1 MTEDT
6 AELSGQPAT
15 GFFLRWVDVVLRAL
29 LSLLAVVWSVTP
41 AVSGATSEP
50 GSVPATEAEYVVV
63 LHGLGRTE
71 RAMRPLAERIAQQGY
86 RVFNVAYP
94 SRNLAPEQLIEV
106 IERAVA
112 DCCKDARRLH
122 FVTHSLGGILVR
134 ARLAANPDP
143 RVGRVVMLS
152 PPNQGT
158 ELVDTLGANWLF
170 EAVMGP
176 TASELGTGPDSLP
189 NRLPPPDV
197 EVGIIAAT
205 GSINPLGSLL
215 IPGEDDGIVA
225 LCRMWLEGA
234 EMIAVEDSHAM
245 MMRSPEV
252 ARQVLLFIS
261 EGRFDHT
268 AAEAVLDPPECADPD
283 E

>member
-1 MTEDT
+1 MSPVNAASPRT
-6 AELSGQPAT
+6 P
-15 GFFLRWVDVVLRAL
+15 VVMPRL
-29 LSLLAVVWSVTP
+29 LLMLLAVLWGANPVMAAATDVTT
-41 AVSGATSEP
+41 AEP
-50 GSVPATEAEYVVV
+50 EYVVV
-63 LHGLGRTE
+63 LHGLGRTA
-71 RAMRPLAERIAQQGY
+71 RAMRPLAERIAQEGY

-94 SRNLAPEQLIEV
+94 SRDLAPAQLVKVVQQAI
-106 IERAVA
+106 A
-112 DCCKDARRLH
+112 DCCMDARRLH

-134 ARLAANPDP
+134 ARLAVEPDP

-158 ELVDTLGANWLF
+158 ELVDTLGKNWWF

-176 TASELGTGPDSLP
+176 TAKELGTGPDSLP

-234 EMIAVEDSHAM
+234 QMIAVEDSHAM
-245 MMRSPEV
+245 MMRSPDV
-252 ARQVLLFIS
+252 ARQVLLFIA
-261 EGRFDHT
+261 EGRFDHAT
-268 AAEAVLDPPECADPD
+268 AEPVLEPPECADP
-283 E
+283 EA

>member
-1 MTEDT
+1 VLPEQ
-6 AELSGQPAT
+6 AAT
-15 GFFLRWVDVVLRAL
+15 GDSPRRADVAVGVL
-29 LSLLAVVWSVTP
+29 LSLSVVFWSSIP
-41 AVSGATSEP
+41 AVSGATDEVESVATTEP
-50 GSVPATEAEYVVV
+50 EYVVV
-63 LHGLGRTE
+63 MHGLGRTH

-94 SRNLAPEQLIEV
+94 SRNLAPAQLIEV
-106 IERAVA
+106 VERAVA
-112 DCCKDARRLH
+112 DCCADARRLH

-134 ARLAANPDP
+134 AHLAVNPDP

-158 ELVDTLGANWLF
+158 ELVDTLGGNWLF

-176 TASELGTGPDSLP
+176 TAKELGTGPDSLP

-197 EVGIIAAT
+197 EVGIVAAT

-261 EGRFDHT
+261 EGHFDHT
-268 AAEAVLDPPECADPD
+268 TAESVVDPPECADPD